1 MVFVFRVI
9 NDDLLD
15 LKLLPYLLGFRV
27 GIAAKGVAAHSVLW
41 SRAKLLLSQQPVQD
55 LSAAVRDEVDR
66 QDRAHVGLRKTEFI
80 RDRLVRVGKI
90 IPAQIIAGIH
100 QAHDRPVEPTPGP
113 EAFRE

>member
-1 MVFVFRVI
+1 MLFARRVASIFSSCEVPSVALRAEASMVFVFRVI

-55 LSAAVRDEVDR
+55 LAGD
-66 QDRAHVGLRKTEFI
+66 HNIKKLRPSRRSKTM
-80 RDRLVRVGKI
+80 
-90 IPAQIIAGIH
+90 
-100 QAHDRPVEPTPGP
+100 
-113 EAFRE
+113 